1 MELFKQS
8 ISSSKLLNT
17 YARPQSSDNIETF
30 YCITGLNNKYLI
42 LMTNMNKYIKGIIA
56 ALFVV
61 TFSSF
66 IYGQEKEVECKTY
79 DSLLSTI
86 KEGKTASYLKT
97 AYIPEFSLVE
107 KSKITVIPQGTPG
120 AGFSVQVQIK
130 DLLRGD
136 NDNKYEITSV
146 TGYFVAGCNNMNDK
160 YKKLINTSFSFLADN
175 TDDVMECAING
186 ITEHID
192 SKYLINGTF
201 VKAYKNLCF
210 GESVEPIQVKKPAVY
225 LYPVENMNI
234 AVKVKVKGKLTL
246 TEPIYNDG
254 WNVTA
259 SPDGLIDNIYD
270 YLFYEAELNKVE
282 LPEEGWVV
290 AFDDIENWFDGYLP
304 QMGLNT
310 KEKEQFKEY
319 WLKDLRKA
327 NYYEIRLLGDKF
339 LKDNMDLIITPEPE
353 TILRLNFY
361 FKPVSIKSELIAP
374 EIKKVERKGFTVI
387 EWGGIN
393 EGDLRMLP

>member
-1 MELFKQS
+1 
-8 ISSSKLLNT
+8 
-17 YARPQSSDNIETF
+17 
-30 YCITGLNNKYLI
+30 
-42 LMTNMNKYIKGIIA
+42 MNHYIKGFFA

-66 IYGQEKEVECKTY
+66 TYGQVNEVECKTY
-79 DSLLSTI
+79 DSLLSAI
-86 KEGKTASYLKT
+86 KEGKIASYLKT
-97 AYIPEFSLVE
+97 AYIREFSLVE
-107 KSKITVIPQGTPG
+107 KSKIIVIPQEVSGT
-120 AGFSVQVQIK
+120 GFSVQVQIK
-130 DLLRGD
+130 DLRKGD
-136 NDNKYEITSV
+136 NEDKYESTSV

-175 TDDVMECAING
+175 TDDVMECAIKG
-186 ITEHID
+186 LTEHID
-192 SKYLINGTF
+192 YKYLINGTF

-210 GESVEPIQVKKPAVY
+210 GESVEPIPVKKPAVY
-225 LYPVENMNI
+225 LYPVENMNVD
-234 AVKVKVKGKLTL
+234 VKVKVNGKLTL

-259 SPDGLIDNIYD
+259 APDGLIDNKYD

-282 LPEEGWVV
+282 LPDEGWVV
-290 AFDDIENWFDGYLP
+290 AFDDIENWFDEYLP

-339 LKDNMDLIITPEPE
+339 LKDNMDLIITPKPE

-361 FKPVSIKSELIAP
+361 FKPVSIKSELTAP